1 MADNDALEGVSPP
14 AEVRQPGLR
23 FLETAVYIMGGLL
36 VLMLIA
42 LIGGI
47 AWKIKTRAGA
57 PPAETRLIDLGLP
70 EGVAIDQM
78 VLDGDRLAV
87 NTGAEIIVVDIR
99 KGHVLSRLKIR

>member
-1 MADNDALEGVSPP
+1 MADNDALEGQAPQ

-42 LIGGI
+42 LIAGI
-47 AWKIKTRAGA
+47 AWKIKTRASA

-70 EGVAIDQM
+70 EGAAVSQM
-78 VLDGDRLAV
+78 VLDGDRLAI
-87 NTGAEIIVVDIR
+87 NTGTEIIVVDIR
-99 KGHVLSRLKIR
+99 KGNVLSRLRLR